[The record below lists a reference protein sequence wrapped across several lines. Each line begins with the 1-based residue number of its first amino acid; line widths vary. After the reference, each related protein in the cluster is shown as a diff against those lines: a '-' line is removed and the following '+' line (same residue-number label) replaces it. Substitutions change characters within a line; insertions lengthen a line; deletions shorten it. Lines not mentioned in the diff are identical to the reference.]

1 MSLDNKLIED
11 VVLLYE
17 QLYSNTDVVGE
28 KDFFEF
34 MKRANRDLT
43 KNQRQVVLNLT
54 IHLIKEGEDN
64 VKKTNTKR

>member
-43 KNQRQVVLNLT
+43 RKQRHIILT
-54 IHLIKEGEDN
+54 KTITMIREGE
-64 VKKTNTKR
+64 